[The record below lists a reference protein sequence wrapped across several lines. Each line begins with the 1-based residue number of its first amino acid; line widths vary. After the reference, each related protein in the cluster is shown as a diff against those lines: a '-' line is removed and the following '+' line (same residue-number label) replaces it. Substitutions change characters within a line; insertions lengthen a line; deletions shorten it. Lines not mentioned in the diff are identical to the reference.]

1 MKIPRKPRSPLKH
14 YSARNL
20 QQAENR
26 YKEILQIQPDNL
38 DASNF
43 LGIIFQQKK
52 DYDSAII
59 SADHEISYNDYR

>member
-1 MKIPRKPRSPLKH
+1 MEIQSALKH
-14 YSARNL
+14 YSVGNI

-26 YKEILQIQPDNL
+26 YKEILQIQPDNV
-38 DASNF
+38 DALNF

-59 SADHEISYNDYR
+59 STDQEILYNDYR